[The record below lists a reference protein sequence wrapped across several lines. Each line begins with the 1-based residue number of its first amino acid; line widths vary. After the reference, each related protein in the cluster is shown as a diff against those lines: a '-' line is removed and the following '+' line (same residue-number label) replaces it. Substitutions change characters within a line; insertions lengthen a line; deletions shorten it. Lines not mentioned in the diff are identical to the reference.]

1 MTLAR
6 DLRNLANQ
14 VPTKTPSVTRIE
26 DRAGRLYRRR
36 RATNAVALVA
46 VVIVGALAAPQ
57 VSVLLDR
64 SATSPLTEPPVGP
77 LYVPTPTPTK
87 TSCPLRFDA
96 CGDDEGLP
104 MPLAQEWLGS
114 ILNSAGV
121 EYTNEYRPDGGGG
134 GGHLSRGWGF
144 MISVFRPT
152 EEIERMA
159 TRFEDEPLWSE
170 GDTIVYGAQYE
181 TEDSSGAYFLWRAGG
196 VDTSVSKHWVGSG
209 PPRPEDLRP
218 VIARIIR
225 EQERNPFPY
234 GND

>member
-14 VPTKTPSVTRIE
+14 APTEIPSVRGIE
-26 DRAGRLYRRR
+26 DRAGQLHKQRRT
-36 RATNAVALVA
+36 ANAVALGV
-46 VVIVGALAAPQ
+46 VVIVGIFAAPQ
-57 VSVLLDR
+57 LQDLFDR
-64 SATSPLTEPPVGP
+64 SATAPVLEPPPAP
-77 LYVPTPTPTK
+77 LYVPTPTPNE
-87 TSCPLRFDA
+87 TSCPLSFDS
-96 CGDDEGLP
+96 CGEDEGLP
-104 MPLAQEWLGS
+104 MPQAQEWLGS
-114 ILNSAGV
+114 ILNKAGV

-134 GGHLSRGWGF
+134 HLSKGWGF

-159 TRFEDEPLWSE
+159 KRFEDEPLWSV
-170 GDTIVYGAQYE
+170 GDTVVYGAQYE
-181 TEDSSGAYFLWRAGG
+181 AKTSSGAYFLWRAGG

-234 GND
+234 GRD

>member
-14 VPTKTPSVTRIE
+14 APDEIPSVTRIE
-26 DRAGRLYRRR
+26 DRAVRLSRRK
-36 RATNAVALVA
+36 RAANAVALIA
-46 VVIVGALAAPQ
+46 VVVVGVLAASQ
-57 VSVLLDR
+57 IQDLFDR
-64 SATSPLTEPPVGP
+64 SATAPVTEPPVGP

-121 EYTNEYRPDGGGG
+121 EYTNAYRPDGGGG
-134 GGHLSRGWGF
+134 HLSRRWGF

-152 EEIERMA
+152 EEIERA
-159 TRFEDEPLWSE
+159 AARYEKEPLWSE
-170 GDTIVYGAQYE
+170 GDTTVYGSQYE
-181 TEDSSGAYFLWRAGG
+181 TEDSSGAYFYWRAGG
-196 VDTSVSKHWVGSG
+196 VDTSASRHWVGSG

-234 GND
+234 GSDK

>member
-6 DLRNLANQ
+6 DLQDLANQ
-14 VPTKTPSVTRIE
+14 APTVIPSVTRIE

-36 RATNAVALVA
+36 HASNAVAFFV
-46 VVIVGALAAPQ
+46 VVIVGALAATQISDMRNP
-57 VSVLLDR
+57 
-64 SATSPLTEPPVGP
+64 TSPVPERPSDQ
-77 LYVPTPTPTK
+77 LYVPTPTPIES
-87 TSCPLRFDA
+87 SCPLRFDA

-114 ILNSAGV
+114 ILDSAGV
-121 EYTNEYRPDGGGG
+121 EYTNAYRPDGGGG
-134 GGHLSRGWGF
+134 HFSPGWGF

-152 EEIERMA
+152 EEIERAVARLEM
-159 TRFEDEPLWSE
+159 EPLWSE
-170 GDTIVYGAQYE
+170 GEMIVYGGQYE
-181 TEDSSGAYFLWRAGG
+181 VETSSGAYFFWRAGG
-196 VDTSVSKHWVGSG
+196 VDTWVEKHWVDSG

-234 GND
+234 GRD

>member
-1 MTLAR
+1 
-6 DLRNLANQ
+6 
-14 VPTKTPSVTRIE
+14 
-26 DRAGRLYRRR
+26 
-36 RATNAVALVA
+36 
-46 VVIVGALAAPQ
+46 
-57 VSVLLDR
+57 
-64 SATSPLTEPPVGP
+64 
-77 LYVPTPTPTK
+77 
-87 TSCPLRFDA
+87 
-96 CGDDEGLP
+96 

-134 GGHLSRGWGF
+134 HLSRGWGF

-159 TRFEDEPLWSE
+159 ARFEDEPLWSE